1 MDLSSPHLLRDF
13 LGALLSLPIQ
23 FYNVAVGILATILAS
38 CIPTLNT
45 LNDSRGYFIM
55 ARTDITISEGGLKFF
70 TDSPQFLSPALIIPA
85 TLIAAIFLFT
95 RSREGYDGI
104 ANILSTVP
112 AILHHTVSAPGFA
125 LVAITVF
132 STIYL
137 LTRRSTKTTILVF
150 LITVGLV
157 FLFQLLEKLP
167 FLTAILDSSDK
178 FCSGVAKILAEVFTG
193 VLKILAEV
201 FTGVPKILAEVG
213 KVLAEVGKVLA
224 EMGKVLAGEL
234 KPILEVL
241 AVHHALPQIL
251 VFLFLT
257 AVLHHFHN

>member
-13 LGALLSLPIQ
+13 LGALLSLPVQ

-70 TDSPQFLSPALIIPA
+70 TDSPNLLSPALIIPA

-137 LTRRSTKTTILVF
+137 STRRSTKTTILVF
-150 LITVGLV
+150 LTTVGLV

-167 FLTAILDSSDK
+167 FLTAILDNPDK
-178 FCSGVAKILAEVFTG
+178 FGSGVAKILAEVFTG
-193 VLKILAEV
+193 VA
-201 FTGVPKILAEVG
+201 KILAEVG
-213 KVLAEVGKVLA
+213 KILAAEVS
-224 EMGKVLAGEL
+224 EILAGVWTGIANVFDKL

-257 AVLHHFHN
+257 AVLRHFHN

>member
-13 LGALLSLPIQ
+13 LGALLSLPVQ
-23 FYNVAVGILATILAS
+23 FYNVAVGILAIILAS

-45 LNDSRGYFIM
+45 LN
-55 ARTDITISEGGLKFF
+55 ISEGGLKFF
-70 TDSPQFLSPALIIPA
+70 TDSPKLLSPALIIPA

-104 ANILSTVP
+104 QNMLSTVP

-125 LVAITVF
+125 LVAEVFTV
-132 STIYL
+132 
-137 LTRRSTKTTILVF
+137 VF
-150 LITVGLV
+150 
-157 FLFQLLEKLP
+157 E
-167 FLTAILDSSDK
+167 
-178 FCSGVAKILAEVFTG
+178 ILAEVFTG
-193 VLKILAEV
+193 VLVILAEVFTGLLVILAEVFTVVLVILAEVFPGVLVILAEVFTVVLLILAEV

-213 KVLAEVGKVLA
+213 KILAA
-224 EMGKVLAGEL
+224 EL

-257 AVLHHFHN
+257 AVLHHFYN